1 MRTLA
6 RLLVALLVAGLLGMA
21 PGAPSPASAAVDT
34 RSTAKVVVIVGAVH
48 GSTPSYRQRGQEIY
62 DAATRWSS
70 NVVKVF
76 SPNATWAAA
85 KAAMQGASIVVY
97 LGHGNGFPSPYRSS
111 PWPYSQNGMGLNETA
126 GNGDYNN
133 RYYGEYY
140 IGNEV
145 KLAPN
150 AVVLLTGLCYA
161 AGNSEGGYPEPTLDV
176 AMQRADNYAAGFL
189 RAGAAG
195 VVVENAGGDVTTY
208 IQQLLTGDATL
219 LGMWL
224 HHARANGN
232 EFSFPSIRTPGT
244 RVHMDPYTPT
254 SGFKRAF
261 TGDPNLR
268 SDQFRAGAA
277 SVAASVAPSAAAA
290 VTAAAAPDT
299 LVAPGSAEVGPD
311 GAETYW
317 DPELVDPTG
326 WVLDAGTK
334 VSVEELLYGPDP
346 GDGTDP
352 PILAARV
359 REFDG
364 WSSRWV
370 DPADLIPGDSTL
382 PHVVDITGPQVLTPN
397 GDGDADT
404 LDLGIEVSEPVA
416 WSIELRTASGQLLA
430 SGEGSGTTVALTWNA
445 KVGSVKA
452 PIGAYRWDLHA
463 TDDWGN
469 RLETSGL
476 VTIDAVVRR
485 IAGAT
490 NRYETAA
497 AISAATFPPGVADV
511 YVATGLDFP
520 TAIPGS
526 AAAGATGSP
535 LLLVTRD
542 AVPAATSTELQRLQ
556 PGRII
561 VLGPVGEVSDAVK
574 TALAAYTTGS
584 VTRIGGPD
592 RYEVAANISRSTFAP
607 GAPVAYIAT
616 GLNFPDALA
625 GAAAGAVRKG
635 PVLFVDPTQPTLPAA
650 TAEELARLQPQSIA
664 ALGGSAVVPE
674 ALLAALDA
682 YTDGPITR
690 LTYGTDRYGT
700 AVAVSRA
707 TFPSGAGTVYVATGL
722 NFPDALAAA
731 TMAGQAPGPVLL
743 VTASAVPTVTA
754 LEIIRLNPRRIV
766 ILGGTGVVG
775 EWVKA
780 ALRAYA
786 SR

>member
-6 RLLVALLVAGLLGMA
+6 RLLAALLIAGLLGMA
-21 PGAPSPASAAVDT
+21 PGAASPASAAVDT

-62 DAATRWSS
+62 EAATRWSS

-133 RYYGEYY
+133 KYYGEYY

-161 AGNSEGGYPEPTLDV
+161 AGNSEGGDPEPSLDV

-195 VVVENAGGDVTTY
+195 VVVENAGGDVTSY

-224 HHARANGN
+224 HHPRANGN
-232 EFSFPSIRTPGT
+232 EFSFPSIRSPGK
-244 RVHMDPYTPT
+244 RVYMDPYTPT

-261 TGDPNLR
+261 TGDANLR
-268 SDQFRAGAA
+268 SDQFRSGAQ
-277 SVAASVAPSAAAA
+277 SVAPSAAAA
-290 VTAAAAPDT
+290 TATTAADDV
-299 LVAPGSAEVGPD
+299 LVAPGSAQVGPD
-311 GAETYW
+311 GAGTYW
-317 DPELVDPTG
+317 DSELLDPTG
-326 WVLDAGTK
+326 WGLSAGTK
-334 VSVEELLYGPDP
+334 VSVEELIYGPDP

-352 PILAARV
+352 PILAALV
-359 REFDG
+359 REFG
-364 WSSRWV
+364 SWYSRWV
-370 DPADLIPGDSTL
+370 HPDDLIPGDSAL

-404 LDLGIEVSEPVA
+404 LDLAIELSEPSA
-416 WSIELRTASGQLLA
+416 WSIEFRTASGQLLTA
-430 SGEGSGTTVALTWNA
+430 GEGSGTSVPLTWDA
-445 KVGSVKA
+445 KVGGAKA
-452 PIGAYRWDLHA
+452 PVGSYRWDLHA

-469 RLETSGL
+469 PLETSGI
-476 VTIDAVVRR
+476 VAIDAAVTRL
-485 IAGAT
+485 AGQT
-490 NRYETAA
+490 MYDTAA
-497 AISAATFPPGVADV
+497 AISAATFDPGVATV
-511 YVATGLDFP
+511 YITTGSAFP
-520 TAIPGS
+520 TGVAGA
-526 AAAGATGSP
+526 AAAGFRKSP
-535 LLLVTRD
+535 MLLTARD
-542 AVPAATSTELQRLQ
+542 TLPAATAAELTRLQ
-556 PGRII
+556 PGRIV
-561 VLGPVGEVSDAVK
+561 VLGPKTEVSDAVK
-574 TALAAYTTGS
+574 LALAAYTTGS
-584 VTRIGGPD
+584 VSRISGAD
-592 RYEVAANISRSTFAP
+592 RYAVAAAISSRTFKA
-607 GAPVAYIAT
+607 GVPVAYIAT
-616 GLNFPDALA
+616 GLGFADALA
-625 GAAAGAVRKG
+625 GSAAGAAKGG
-635 PVLFVDPTQPTLPAA
+635 PVLLIDTYAATLPTA
-650 TAEELARLQPQSIA
+650 TATELTRLAPKSIVV
-664 ALGGSAVVPE
+664 LGGTGVVPE
-674 ALLAALDA
+674 VLFSALDA
-682 YTDGPITR
+682 YTTGPVLRYWGQTM
-690 LTYGTDRYGT
+690 YGT
-700 AVAVSRA
+700 AAA
-707 TFPSGAGTVYVATGL
+707 TSKGTYPDGADTVYIATGL

-731 TMAGQAPGPVLL
+731 TMARLTPGPLLL
-743 VTASAVPTVTA
+743 VTVDKVPVETA
-754 LEIIRLNPRRIV
+754 NELIRLNPRRIV